1 PSSSS
6 SESSSRRSYSWSRP
20 TSNQN
25 RSDSS
30 GSTIKPANVLKI
42 KNKKTQVNINGVSAG
57 GVKIQPFVPLT
68 QSAAI
73 ETASKY
79 LAGMGTQISL
89 NNPTEIVGLDS
100 SQRITVDTTVNP
112 ITAKAHDLPL
122 PKNISIIS
130 PSVLQIM
137 DEQLTQAGVDD
148 VILSSTSEQDDGNP
162 VEIAFSL
169 GEAVQADTSIDVSL
183 KPDGPEVENTFDE
196 YFENDLDVIPL
207 SQDSFGVPVSI
218 STQVDLSNP
227 DSGDVRLYSYDQDTN
242 GYEELPEIP
251 ISIDQIG
258 NLSFITQKGNYII
271 VSDGELERK

>member
-1 PSSSS
+1 
-6 SESSSRRSYSWSRP
+6 
-20 TSNQN
+20 
-25 RSDSS
+25 
-30 GSTIKPANVLKI
+30 
-42 KNKKTQVNINGVSAG
+42 
-57 GVKIQPFVPLT
+57 
-68 QSAAI
+68 
-73 ETASKY
+73 
-79 LAGMGTQISL
+79 M
-89 NNPTEIVGLDS
+89 DS

-162 VEIAFSL
+162 VEIALSL

>member
-1 PSSSS
+1 
-6 SESSSRRSYSWSRP
+6 
-20 TSNQN
+20 
-25 RSDSS
+25 
-30 GSTIKPANVLKI
+30 
-42 KNKKTQVNINGVSAG
+42 
-57 GVKIQPFVPLT
+57 
-68 QSAAI
+68 
-73 ETASKY
+73 
-79 LAGMGTQISL
+79 MGTQISS

-183 KPDGPEVENTFDE
+183 QPDAPVVKDTFSQ

-207 SQDSFGVPVSI
+207 SQDNFGVPVSI
-218 STQVDLSNP
+218 STQVDLP
-227 DSGDVRLYSYDQDTN
+227 GTDSGDVRLYSYDQDTN

>member
-1 PSSSS
+1 
-6 SESSSRRSYSWSRP
+6 
-20 TSNQN
+20 
-25 RSDSS
+25 
-30 GSTIKPANVLKI
+30 
-42 KNKKTQVNINGVSAG
+42 
-57 GVKIQPFVPLT
+57 
-68 QSAAI
+68 
-73 ETASKY
+73 
-79 LAGMGTQISL
+79 M

-100 SQRITVDTTVNP
+100 SQRITADTTVNS
-112 ITAKAHDLPL
+112 ITAKVPVLHLPQ
-122 PKNISIIS
+122 NISIIS